1 MYFEEIELGRTE
13 ELRPVRIEK
22 EKMIA
27 FAREYDNIPLHTDEE
42 YAKRTPFGGLIA
54 PGVMSFLSVWAA
66 YLERDWFGEELIAG
80 VSTRIEWKKPV
91 YASDLLTGR
100 VTVTDKRERNAR
112 NGLVEITILVHNQK
126 GELVLTN
133 VTESVVKRQAQGE

>member
-1 MYFEEIELGRTE
+1 
-13 ELRPVRIEK
+13 
-22 EKMIA
+22 
-27 FAREYDNIPLHTDEE
+27 
-42 YAKRTPFGGLIA
+42 
-54 PGVMSFLSVWAA
+54 MSFLSVWAA